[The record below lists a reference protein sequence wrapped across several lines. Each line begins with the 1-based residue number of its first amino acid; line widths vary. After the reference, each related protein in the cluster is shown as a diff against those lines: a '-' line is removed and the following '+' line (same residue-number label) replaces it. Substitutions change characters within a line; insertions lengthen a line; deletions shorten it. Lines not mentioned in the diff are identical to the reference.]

1 MIQTYTIKVEQL
13 ENELKLYKE
22 GRHANLNNSHD
33 NTDTINLIHEENRR
47 LKAENNV
54 LQKKLSETCNSA
66 YYSPTKCFDK
76 LDHYECICG
85 QGQLWNGYTCVADA
99 VDSRLVFNGS
109 RVPSYIELDS
119 KTFPRISE
127 LTISFWIR
135 IRSKVDSSQHT
146 ILFYKTGIII
156 FLIMYSYTSLI
167 IIDDTQPVLLV
178 SLIENSRLHVE
189 LLNSIYDVSIPLSLE
204 QWHHI
209 SIAHNLSHSENIK
222 IMINGTRVVVLVSSK
237 TYRYEKRNY
246 QTIIDSGGDFFV
258 GQAIRTTNL
267 TSNSMT
273 GDFEFDTQRAFYGEI
288 AFLNLWQKILSDRE
302 LHQLANDCHAQRQE
316 CGDAVTWMDFVNDIK
331 GEINIHWPS
340 GIYSVFGNC
349 PTPQWLHES
358 CDNYC
363 RKLDGPHCKN
373 ESQLSIIWQKALAG
387 QTIVKDCPG
396 HVKNGKKK
404 LYNLLVNIFI
414 ENLGSVYR
422 TCQRIEQIARWT
434 YVDYSECTHPLI
446 NAIDQELDISVSDKE
461 EILVLRDKC
470 AFLAET
476 TSMNLTT
483 TQLYSSIDLIL
494 LIAQIERLT
503 KVLTS
508 HFDSLTQWYSSSDES
523 LYLGDINATLHI
535 HRYLVEVISNLI
547 DERYSS
553 LWSGTNPLGND
564 FIRLLTSLNR
574 LTTIL
579 AQVLINNC
587 DQFPGCS
594 FSVYTKNINQT
605 INILNRQELNSFFY
619 ENEKTQIKFA
629 SINTKKNLNNNR
641 TTLIYDDKTNSSAWY
656 SVSITSIST
665 AHLYIPNLR
674 LGRISKYD
682 NINSHVVSI
691 DVKLRK
697 PIQQS
702 NYFSTLVSADK
713 IPILITM
720 GYLNYDNISGN
731 QCVYLDTTN
740 AFTHGQYKAT
750 LLRQWQWL
758 SSPNICDTSQIT
770 IADRTT
776 CSCVISNGTFAI
788 TSDMFDPNWRP
799 LEFRLY
805 PLGIFSYMG
814 SFIHI
819 SFALTTLI
827 MLNYLRTHSSAAY
840 IHKHY
845 SFVLCCSQIILI
857 LAFNG
862 IPYHH
867 SFLCRAVACTTHFFI
882 LSSYCWLMNEA
893 FNLYIQITYT
903 THPAVAGASTA
914 LSDAAS
920 KYRFLGMGYILP
932 FCIVTLLASIKK
944 STYFMPIKMRL
955 CFIDLDDWLKIYFIP
970 ISAII
975 FITIMVMIFSAKQHH
990 ESSYTKNE
998 KANEVI
1004 VTYTGG
1010 IWSQLFLI
1018 TISWS
1023 FAILPYFYDE
1033 TILRLLHGFF
1043 SGLQIRRHYRERRRQ
1058 LRRIQLMEVPYQS
1071 SAPESEGQRSS
1082 VLVPSGSPPTIRHG
1096 ANLAAPESPAKKSS
1110 VASVV
1115 ASMLNRN
1122 RQRSSPRNTYEEMKW
1137 TLRKRSSG
1145 ETSKSKKTRSNK
1157 HVISEDTPDYR
1168 VTVV

>member
-1 MIQTYTIKVEQL
+1 MRIVIF
-13 ENELKLYKE
+13 LY
-22 GRHANLNNSHD
+22 GIVIF
-33 NTDTINLIHEENRR
+33 TINKFPLT
-47 LKAENNV
+47 K
-54 LQKKLSETCNSA
+54 TCNSA
-66 YYSPTKCFDK
+66 YYPPTKCLDK

-99 VDSRLVFNGS
+99 VDSRLVFNGT
-109 RVPSYIELDS
+109 RFPSYIELDS

-135 IRSKVDSSQHT
+135 VWAKIDSAQHT
-146 ILFYKTGIII
+146 ILFYKT
-156 FLIMYSYTSLI
+156 
-167 IIDDTQPVLLV
+167 DDAQPVLLV
-178 SLIENSRLHVE
+178 SFIDNSRLHVE
-189 LLNSIYDVSIPLSLE
+189 LLNNIYDVSIPLSLE

-209 SIAHNLSHSENIK
+209 SITHNLSESDNIR
-222 IMINGTRVVVLVSSK
+222 IMINGTRVVVLISSK
-237 TYRYEKRNY
+237 TYRYEKRNH

-258 GQAIRTTNL
+258 GQALRTTNL

-273 GDFEFDTQRAFYGEI
+273 GDFEFDIQRAFYGEI
-288 AFLNLWQKILSDRE
+288 AFINLWQKILSDHE

-331 GEINIHWPS
+331 GEIKIHWPS
-340 GIYSVFGNC
+340 GIYSLFGNC
-349 PTPQWLHES
+349 PTQQWLHEA

-373 ESQLSIIWQKALAG
+373 ESQLSIIWQKAIAG
-387 QTIVKDCPG
+387 QTVVKHCPG
-396 HVKNGKKK
+396 HVKN
-404 LYNLLVNIFI
+404 

-434 YVDYSECTHPLI
+434 YIDYNECTHPLI
-446 NAIDQELDISVSDKE
+446 NAIDQELDISKSDKE

-470 AFLAET
+470 AYLAEM

-494 LIAQIERLT
+494 LIEQIEQLT

-508 HFDSLTQWYSSSDES
+508 HFDSLTQWYSSSDEA

-535 HRYLVEVISNLI
+535 HRYLVEVISDLI
-547 DERYSS
+547 DERYAS
-553 LWSGTNPLGND
+553 LWIGTNPLGND
-564 FIRLLTSLNR
+564 FIRLLTSLQR
-574 LTTIL
+574 LTMIL
-579 AQVLINNC
+579 AQILINNC

-605 INILNRQELNSFFY
+605 MRILNRQELNSFFY
-619 ENEKTQIKFA
+619 ENEKTQIKFS
-629 SINTKKNLNNNR
+629 SINTKKNLNSNK

-656 SVSITSIST
+656 SVSITSLGT

-702 NYFSTLVSADK
+702 NYLSTLVSTDK

-750 LLRQWQWL
+750 LFRQWHWQN
-758 SSPNICDTSQIT
+758 SPNVCDISQIS
-770 IADRTT
+770 IADRAT
-776 CSCVISNGTFAI
+776 CSCLISNGTFAI
-788 TSDMFDPNWRP
+788 TSDMFDPKWRP

-805 PLGIFSYMG
+805 PLGIFSYIG
-814 SFIHI
+814 SFVHI
-819 SFALTTLI
+819 LFALMTLF

-944 STYFMPIKMRL
+944 STYFMQIKMRL

-1010 IWSQLFLI
+1010 IWSQLFLL

-1043 SGLQIRRHYRERRRQ
+1043 NGLQGGFLFLSFFLFNDEIRRHYRDRRRQ

-1071 SAPESEGQRSS
+1071 SIVGSEGQHSS
-1082 VLVPSGSPPTIRHG
+1082 VVISSGSPPTLRHG
-1096 ANLAAPESPAKKSS
+1096 VNLSAPASPSKQTS
-1110 VASVV
+1110 VTSVV
-1115 ASMLNRN
+1115 SNVLNRN
-1122 RQRSSPRNTYEEMKW
+1122 QQHSSVRNTYDAMKW
-1137 TLRKRSSG
+1137 TLRRKSSV
-1145 ETSKSKKTRSNK
+1145 ETSKSRKSSSNK
-1157 HVISEDTPDYR
+1157 NIANEDDYR
-1168 VTVV
+1168 ITVV

>member
-1 MIQTYTIKVEQL
+1 MRIVIF
-13 ENELKLYKE
+13 LYCIVIF
-22 GRHANLNNSHD
+22 
-33 NTDTINLIHEENRR
+33 TIN
-47 LKAENNV
+47 KV
-54 LQKKLSETCNSA
+54 LLTSACNSA
-66 YYSPTKCFDK
+66 YYPPTKCLDK

-99 VDSRLVFNGS
+99 VDSRLVFNLS
-109 RVPSYIELDS
+109 HFPSYIELNS

-127 LTISFWIR
+127 LTISLWIR
-135 IRSKVDSSQHT
+135 IKSKIDSTQHT
-146 ILFYKTGIII
+146 ILFYKT
-156 FLIMYSYTSLI
+156 
-167 IIDDTQPVLLV
+167 DDTQSVLLV
-178 SLIENSRLHVE
+178 SLIDNARLHVE
-189 LLNSIYDVSIPLSLE
+189 LLDDIYDVPVPLSRE

-209 SIAHNLSHSENIK
+209 AIAHNLSQSENIK
-222 IMINGTRVVVLVSSK
+222 ILINGTRVILLTSSRH
-237 TYRYEKRNY
+237 YRHQTRN
-246 QTIIDSGGDFFV
+246 QQRIIDSGGDLFV
-258 GQAIRTTNL
+258 GQTIRTTNL

-273 GDFEFDTQRAFYGEI
+273 GDLEFDNQRTFYGEI
-288 AFLNLWQKILSDRE
+288 TLLNIWQKILPDHD
-302 LHQLANDCHAQRQE
+302 LHLLANDCHAQRRL

-331 GEINIHWPS
+331 GEVKIHWPS
-340 GIYSVFGNC
+340 GIFSIFENC
-349 PTPQWLHES
+349 PNQQWLHEA
-358 CDNYC
+358 CGNYC

-373 ESQLSIIWQKALAG
+373 ESQLSIIWQKAAAD
-387 QTIVKDCPG
+387 QTVVQHCPG
-396 HVKNGKKK
+396 HVKN
-404 LYNLLVNIFI
+404 
-414 ENLGSVYR
+414 GSVYR

-446 NAIDQELDISVSDKE
+446 NAIDQELEITIIDKE

-476 TSMNLTT
+476 TSTNLTT

-494 LIAQIERLT
+494 LIEQIERLT

-523 LYLGDINATLHI
+523 LYLGDVNATLQV
-535 HRYLVEVISNLI
+535 HRYLVESISNLI
-547 DERYSS
+547 DDRYAS
-553 LWSGTNPLGND
+553 LWISTNPLGND
-564 FIRLLTSLNR
+564 FVRLLSSLKR

-579 AQVLINNC
+579 AQVLNNNC

-594 FSVYTKNINQT
+594 FSVTTKNINQT
-605 INILNRQELNSFFY
+605 INVLNRQELHSFDY
-619 ENEKTQIKFA
+619 ENENTQVKFTA
-629 SINTKKNLNNNR
+629 SHTKKNQNNR
-641 TTLIYDDKTNSSAWY
+641 TTLINDDSNNSFAWY

-665 AHLYIPNLR
+665 AHIYVPNLR

-682 NINSHVVSI
+682 NINSHIVSVDI
-691 DVKLRK
+691 KHRK

-702 NYFSTLVSADK
+702 NFFSTLVATDTA
-713 IPILITM
+713 IPVLITM
-720 GYLNYDNISGN
+720 KYLKYDNISGN

-740 AFTHGQYKAT
+740 SFIHGQYKAT
-750 LLRQWQWL
+750 LSRQWHWQI
-758 SSPNICDTSQIT
+758 SSNVCDIT
-770 IADRTT
+770 PSSLADKAT
-776 CSCVISNGTFAI
+776 CTCLISNGTFAV

-799 LEFRLY
+799 LELRLY
-805 PLGIFSYMG
+805 PLGLFSYIG

-819 SFALTTLI
+819 LFAAITLI
-827 MLNYLRTHSSAAY
+827 MLNYLRTHSTAAY

-867 SFLCRAVACTTHFFI
+867 LFLCRAVACTTHYFI

-944 STYFMPIKMRL
+944 STYFLAIEMRL

-1043 SGLQIRRHYRERRRQ
+1043 SSLQGGFLFLSFFLFNDEIRRHYRERRRQ
-1058 LRRIQLMEVPYQS
+1058 LRRIQLMEIPYHGS
-1071 SAPESEGQRSS
+1071 TPGSEGQRPS
-1082 VLVPSGSPPTIRHG
+1082 LVISSGSPPAVRNA
-1096 ANLAAPESPAKKSS
+1096 ANLLAPESPTKKTSL
-1110 VASVV
+1110 ASVV
-1115 ASMLNRN
+1115 ATVLNRS
-1122 RQRSSPRNTYEEMKW
+1122 RQPSSARSTYEEMKW
-1137 TLRKRSSG
+1137 TLRRRSSVDG
-1145 ETSKSKKTRSNK
+1145 SKSKETPSNNNNNDDDDDDDNDDDDDDDDDDATSGD
-1157 HVISEDTPDYR
+1157 HNDFR